1 MSASG
6 IRMGRVFVEIGADTS
21 KFFGQIQ
28 SLNAAMGKIGKSA
41 ANVGSQMMQ
50 FGAVLAA
57 PIGLAVRHFAKFDD
71 AIRATA
77 AVTGLL
83 GPEGAAALQMLN
95 DKARELGATTS
106 FTAVEVANLMTE
118 LGRAGFKPDE
128 INGMTGAVLD
138 LARATGTDATRSAG
152 IMAATL
158 RQFGLDAGDAA
169 HAADILTYAANST
182 FNTVDSLGESL
193 KYAGPVAK
201 SLGMSLEDTTAIL
214 GVLGNVGIQGSE
226 AGTALRRLSVISA
239 GAGDE
244 LQQLFGVTNTDAAGE
259 LKPLVQILDEIN
271 TATANMP
278 VAERTKRM
286 AKAFGLL
293 GITSANVLSSS
304 AGGVKALSDGMKTVD
319 GTAQRTAKAMDAG
332 LGGAI
337 RITLSAI
344 EGTALAIG
352 DSLAPSMQKLVEF
365 IGNAATSLTGF
376 IKDNKA
382 LVVQFAQGVAA
393 FVAAGAGLFVF
404 GKSLSMVSTLVG
416 VALGAIGS
424 LAGVTLSLLSPVGLL
439 ASGVLNIGRAFV
451 LAIPSV
457 VAFGVASSAS
467 MLSAGRSV
475 AVFAAS
481 GISSLAVFGGTLQ
494 FAARGVMALASDI
507 GRLAAPMA
515 RPFILTAQ
523 AASSFAVSVAS
534 SMAAYVASIATAVAA
549 TVASNARI
557 AYEWSANVL
566 KSVWTFVS
574 GVAAAMSA
582 YIGSIVMAVSATVTS
597 AAAIAGA
604 WLSRAFPATAAF
616 VASAAASLGTYI
628 ASTVAAAVASVTN
641 AARIGVAW
649 LASGLPGLAAFVAGA
664 VSGLAVYLGAASMA
678 VAGSVIS
685 GAAVAAAWLAPLAPF
700 ALIAVAIGGVAALV
714 SNFGGIAT
722 KSLGIVTDVAGQAGS
737 AMSAMFGPTLAA
749 GVETLTQ
756 IGATASTTF
765 AGIYEAITAGD
776 LVGAM
781 DILWLGLQAGWLRGV
796 AGLMNFVDPWIE
808 ALQNVFADLGTNIYL
823 AWDNMWTAMATN
835 DIGAIILGAF
845 DNIANAAMATFD
857 WLVGSIQKAWIRLQ
871 GFLSG
876 ATDVDAQIAEIDAK
890 NKKNAEERG
899 RDRPGIEGRRKAAAE
914 ESDKI
919 RQESADRQQAVKD
932 DAQAAKDARAGSTA
946 QRRTERDAAA
956 SDAEGR
962 LATRTAGAQESRID
976 KGIAEALIESLSSAK
991 SMDDLTNIG
1000 QSISALID
1008 RDAISGDMVKKV
1020 QDAYNA
1026 AAKRIGVAT
1035 DASAASGTGS
1045 KPGGGGAGGGGSTG
1059 PDLAAAAK
1067 SAEVAGTFSSV
1078 NLGGMGFG
1086 SSLAER
1092 TAKAAEETAKNTRRI
1107 GEEGAVAA

>member
-1 MSASG
+1 
-6 IRMGRVFVEIGADTS
+6 MGRVFVEIGADTS

-57 PIGLAVRHFAKFDD
+57 PIGLAVRQFAKFDD

-158 RQFGLDAGDAA
+158 RQFGLGAGDAA

-239 GAGDE
+239 GAGDK
-244 LQQLFGVTNTDAAGE
+244 LQELFGITNTDADGN

-271 TATANMP
+271 TVTANMP
-278 VAERTKRM
+278 VAERTKKM
-286 AKAFGLL
+286 AEAFGLL

-319 GTAQRTAKAMDAG
+319 GVAQKTAKAMDAG

-352 DSLAPSMQKLVEF
+352 DSLAPSLQNLIVF
-365 IGNAATSLTGF
+365 IGNASTSVTGF

-382 LVVQFAQGVAA
+382 LVLQVAAGVAT

-416 VALGAIGS
+416 VALGAIGM
-424 LAGVTLSLLSPVGLL
+424 LGTALSLVAGAAAIVLSPLGLVAIAL
-439 ASGVLNIGRAFV
+439 GTIYANSTEVQGALSSAFAGLSGVLAPAAEI
-451 LAIPSV
+451 LA
-457 VAFGVASSAS
+457 
-467 MLSAGRSV
+467 
-475 AVFAAS
+475 
-481 GISSLAVFGGTLQ
+481 
-494 FAARGVMALASDI
+494 
-507 GRLAAPMA
+507 
-515 RPFILTAQ
+515 
-523 AASSFAVSVAS
+523 
-534 SMAAYVASIATAVAA
+534 
-549 TVASNARI
+549 N
-557 AYEWSANVL
+557 
-566 KSVWTFVS
+566 
-574 GVAAAMSA
+574 
-582 YIGSIVMAVSATVTS
+582 
-597 AAAIAGA
+597 
-604 WLSRAFPATAAF
+604 
-616 VASAAASLGTYI
+616 
-628 ASTVAAAVASVTN
+628 
-641 AARIGVAW
+641 
-649 LASGLPGLAAFVAGA
+649 
-664 VSGLAVYLGAASMA
+664 
-678 VAGSVIS
+678 
-685 GAAVAAAWLAPLAPF
+685 
-700 ALIAVAIGGVAALV
+700 
-714 SNFGGIAT
+714 
-722 KSLGIVTDVAGQAGS
+722 
-737 AMSAMFGPTLAA
+737 MFGPTLTA
-749 GVETLTQ
+749 GIATLQQ

-796 AGLMNFVDPWIE
+796 AGLMNFVDPWME
-808 ALQNVFADLGTNIYL
+808 SLQNVFADLGTGIYL

-857 WLVGSIQKAWIRLQ
+857 WLVGSIQKAWIRVQ

-890 NKKNAEERG
+890 NKKNADERG
-899 RDRPGIEGRRKAAAE
+899 RDRPGVEGRRKAAAE

-919 RQESADRQQAVKD
+919 RQESEDRQQAVLS

-956 SDAEGR
+956 SAAEG
-962 LATRTAGAQESRID
+962 AVAERTAGAKESRID

-1026 AAKRIGVAT
+1026 AAKRIGVAA
-1035 DASAASGTGS
+1035 DASSGITGP
-1045 KPGGGGAGGGGSTG
+1045 KPGGGGGGGGAGSTG

-1067 SAEVAGTFSSV
+1067 SAEVTGTFSS
-1078 NLGGMGFG
+1078 NLSGMGFG
-1086 SSLAER
+1086 SNLDQLQLDALN
-1092 TAKAAEETAKNTRRI
+1092 KIAKNT
-1107 GEEGAVAA
+1107 EVTDEGAVAA

>member
-6 IRMGRVFVEIGADTS
+6 IRMGKVFVEIGADTS

-57 PIGLAVRHFAKFDD
+57 PIGLAVRQFAKFDD

-244 LQQLFGVTNTDAAGE
+244 LQQLFGVTNTDAAGN

-278 VAERTKRM
+278 VAERTAKM

-304 AGGVKALSDGMKTVD
+304 AGGVAALAAGMKDAD

-352 DSLAPSMQKLVEF
+352 DSLAPSLQSLIVF

-376 IKDNKA
+376 IKENKA
-382 LVVQFAQGVAA
+382 LVLQFAQGVAA
-393 FVAAGAGLFVF
+393 FFAAGAGLFVF

-416 VALGAIGS
+416 VALGAIGALGS
-424 LAGVTLSLLSPVGLL
+424 VLGLAAGAAAVILSPLGLVAVAL
-439 ASGVLNIGRAFV
+439 GTIYANSTEVQAALSSAFAGLSGVLAPAAEI
-451 LAIPSV
+451 LA
-457 VAFGVASSAS
+457 
-467 MLSAGRSV
+467 
-475 AVFAAS
+475 
-481 GISSLAVFGGTLQ
+481 
-494 FAARGVMALASDI
+494 
-507 GRLAAPMA
+507 
-515 RPFILTAQ
+515 
-523 AASSFAVSVAS
+523 
-534 SMAAYVASIATAVAA
+534 
-549 TVASNARI
+549 N
-557 AYEWSANVL
+557 
-566 KSVWTFVS
+566 
-574 GVAAAMSA
+574 
-582 YIGSIVMAVSATVTS
+582 
-597 AAAIAGA
+597 
-604 WLSRAFPATAAF
+604 
-616 VASAAASLGTYI
+616 
-628 ASTVAAAVASVTN
+628 
-641 AARIGVAW
+641 
-649 LASGLPGLAAFVAGA
+649 
-664 VSGLAVYLGAASMA
+664 
-678 VAGSVIS
+678 
-685 GAAVAAAWLAPLAPF
+685 
-700 ALIAVAIGGVAALV
+700 
-714 SNFGGIAT
+714 
-722 KSLGIVTDVAGQAGS
+722 
-737 AMSAMFGPTLAA
+737 MFGPTLAA

-823 AWDNMWTAMATN
+823 AWDSMWTAMATN

-857 WLVGSIQKAWIRLQ
+857 WLVGSIQKAWIRVQ

-890 NKKNAEERG
+890 NKKNADERG

-914 ESDKI
+914 ESDEI

-932 DAQAAKDARAGSTA
+932 DAQAAKDARAGSTK
-946 QRRTERDAAA
+946 QRRTEREAAA
-956 SDAEGR
+956 SNAEGK
-962 LATRTAGAQESRID
+962 LATRAAGAQESRID

-1000 QSISALID
+1000 QSISALIE

-1035 DASAASGTGS
+1035 DASGGITGPKS
-1045 KPGGGGAGGGGSTG
+1045 GGGAGGGGSTG

-1086 SSLAER
+1086 SNLDQMQLDALNKIAR
-1092 TAKAAEETAKNTRRI
+1092 NT
-1107 GEEGAVAA
+1107 ENNDEGAIAA

>member
-6 IRMGRVFVEIGADTS
+6 IRMGKVFVEIGADTS

-57 PIGLAVRHFAKFDD
+57 PIGLAVRQFAKFDD

-83 GPEGAAALQMLN
+83 GPEGAASLQMLN

-226 AGTALRRLSVISA
+226 AGTALRRLAVISA

-244 LQQLFGVTNTDAAGE
+244 LQQLFGVTNTDAAGN

-278 VAERTKRM
+278 VAERTEKM

-304 AGGVKALSDGMKTVD
+304 AGGVAALAAGMKD
-319 GTAQRTAKAMDAG
+319 AEGAAQRTAKAMDAG

-352 DSLAPSMQKLVEF
+352 ASLAPSMQKLVEF
-365 IGNAATSLTGF
+365 IGNAATSITGF
-376 IKDNKA
+376 IKDNQA
-382 LVVQFAQGVAA
+382 LVVQIAQGVAT

-416 VALGAIGS
+416 VALGAVGMLGTALS
-424 LAGVTLSLLSPVGLL
+424 FMAG
-439 ASGVLNIGRAFV
+439 
-451 LAIPSV
+451 
-457 VAFGVASSAS
+457 
-467 MLSAGRSV
+467 
-475 AVFAAS
+475 
-481 GISSLAVFGGTLQ
+481 
-494 FAARGVMALASDI
+494 
-507 GRLAAPMA
+507 
-515 RPFILTAQ
+515 
-523 AASSFAVSVAS
+523 
-534 SMAAYVASIATAVAA
+534 
-549 TVASNARI
+549 
-557 AYEWSANVL
+557 
-566 KSVWTFVS
+566 
-574 GVAAAMSA
+574 
-582 YIGSIVMAVSATVTS
+582 
-597 AAAIAGA
+597 AAAIV
-604 WLSRAFPATAAF
+604 LSPLGL
-616 VASAAASLGTYI
+616 VAIALGTIY
-628 ASTVAAAVASVTN
+628 ANSTEVQAALSSAFA
-641 AARIGVAW
+641 G
-649 LASGLPGLAAFVAGA
+649 LSG
-664 VSGLAVYLGAASMA
+664 
-678 VAGSVIS
+678 I
-685 GAAVAAAWLAPLAPF
+685 LAPAAEILA
-700 ALIAVAIGGVAALV
+700 
-714 SNFGGIAT
+714 N
-722 KSLGIVTDVAGQAGS
+722 
-737 AMSAMFGPTLAA
+737 MFGPTLLA
-749 GVETLTQ
+749 GVETLNQ

-796 AGLMNFVDPWIE
+796 AALMNAVDPWIE
-808 ALQNVFADLGTNIYL
+808 SFQNIFTDLGAGIYI
-823 AWDNMWTAMATN
+823 AWDSTWVKVSNSFNTF
-835 DIGAIILGAF
+835 GALVQGAF
-845 DNIANAAMATFD
+845 DVTINSLLKTWDVLEAGVLKSWNYIQSFLKAGFD
-857 WLVGSIQKAWIRLQ
+857 LEAENNK
-871 GFLSG
+871 
-876 ATDVDAQIAEIDAK
+876 VDSDMTARARKREL
-890 NKKNAEERG
+890 E
-899 RDRPGIEGRRKAAAE
+899 RPGIEGRTKAADKKNAE
-914 ESDKI
+914 ADKALQT
-919 RQESADRQQAVKD
+919 RVDAVGA
-932 DAQAAKDARAGSTA
+932 DAQAEKDKRKGRTDAR
-946 QRRTERDAAA
+946 RDERNAAA
-956 SDAEGR
+956 SAAEG
-962 LATRTAGAQESRID
+962 AVAARTAGAAESRID

-1000 QSISALID
+1000 QSISALIE

-1020 QDAYNA
+1020 QDAYSA
-1026 AAKRIGVAT
+1026 AAKRIGVST
-1035 DASAASGTGS
+1035 DASSGITGPS
-1045 KPGGGGAGGGGSTG
+1045 PGGGGGTGGGGSTG

-1067 SAEVAGTFSSV
+1067 SAEVAGTFSS

-1086 SSLAER
+1086 SNLDQLQLDALN
-1092 TAKAAEETAKNTRRI
+1092 KIAKNTENK
-1107 GEEGAVAA
+1107 EEGAVAA